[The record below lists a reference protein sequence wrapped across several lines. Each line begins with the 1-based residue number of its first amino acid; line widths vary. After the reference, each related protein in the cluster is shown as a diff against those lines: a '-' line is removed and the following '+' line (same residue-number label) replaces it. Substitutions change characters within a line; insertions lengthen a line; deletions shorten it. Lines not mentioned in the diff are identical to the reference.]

1 MDKNTNK
8 ILEGIKNKIDK
19 KAKAILDCIS
29 KFKQEIIGHINKPW
43 YKDSRVMGPL
53 IITIILAIIISC
65 YFSARTDKILEEQDR
80 TLEEIKNI
88 ETEIKNI
95 TTSTEEKVDQLLKGE
110 RGLGTIKD
118 PSPPI
123 KKKIIKT
130 SITPDGTIALWV
142 TLNRPDTLYQKGYI
156 FDIGDSL
163 VKNRMSL
170 LVDENGFLNWGIYES
185 NYNIHVL
192 KSDIKQYLKGERFYI
207 ALTWSEEGELIMYIN
222 AKQVSKIKLD
232 KLNLNI
238 SSEDMYWGSD
248 IEGNYVIH
256 FG

>member
-8 ILEGIKNKIDK
+8 ILEAIKNKIDK
-19 KAKAILDCIS
+19 
-29 KFKQEIIGHINKPW
+29 IIGQVNKPW

-53 IITIILAIIISC
+53 ILTIILAIIISC
-65 YFSARTDKILEEQDR
+65 YFSATTDKILEEQDR

-95 TTSTEEKVDQLLKGE
+95 TTRTESGVERLEKLILDIDEPTITGE
-110 RGLGTIKD
+110 EL
-118 PSPPI
+118 PPI
-123 KKKIIKT
+123 KKGRIVKA
-130 SITPDGTIALWV
+130 SITPEGTIEHWA
-142 TLNRPDTLYQKGYI
+142 TLNRPETVYQKGYI

-163 VKNRMSL
+163 IQNRMSL
-170 LVDENGFLNWGIYES
+170 FVDENGFLNWKIYES

-192 KSDIKQYLKGERFYI
+192 KYDINKYLKGERFYI
-207 ALTWSEEGELIMYIN
+207 ALTWLEEGELIMYIN
-222 AKQVSKIKLD
+222 AKPVSKIKLD

-238 SSEDMYWGSD
+238 TSEDMYWGSD

>member
-8 ILEGIKNKIDK
+8 ILEAIKNKIDK
-19 KAKAILDCIS
+19 KAKDVLDFIS
-29 KFKQEIIGHINKPW
+29 KSKQEIIGQVNKPW
-43 YKDSRVMGPL
+43 HKDSKVILSLG
-53 IITIILAIIISC
+53 ITISFAIFAICIS
-65 YFSARTDKILEEQDR
+65 YYISDHFSAKTDK
-80 TLEEIKNI
+80 TLE
-88 ETEIKNI
+88 EIKNI
-95 TTSTEEKVDQLLKGE
+95 TTSTEEKVDQLLNGE
-110 RGLGTIKD
+110 SGLGQIDD
-118 PSPPI
+118 PLPPI
-123 KKKIIKT
+123 KKKIIKNP
-130 SITPDGTIALWV
+130 ITPDGTITLWV

-192 KSDIKQYLKGERFYI
+192 KSDIKQYLEGERFYI

-256 FG
+256 FS